1 MSKGWEGIDNATVSK
16 EDAELAN
23 KKRREEAVKLAKN
36 YHRCF
41 STPEG
46 MKVLEHMSKFFLIE
60 NDTSFESNNINY
72 ESAYHNGEAG
82 VVRFILQQI
91 AKAEKL

>member
-1 MSKGWEGIDNATVSK
+1 MSWDEIDQATVSK

-23 KKRREEAVKLAKN
+23 KKRREESVKLAKN

-46 MKVLEHMSKFFLIE
+46 MKVLEHMTRYFMIE
-60 NDTSFESNNINY
+60 NDTPLHSKNINY

-82 VVRFILQQI
+82 VIRFIIQQI